1 MTLLGQWYDLRD
13 LSELVAGITG
23 WLRDALDAGD
33 GVVYVVSALL
43 GSAAILGF
51 IGGTAIVN
59 IWIERRVVGRMQNR
73 LGPNRVGPFG
83 LLQPVADAI
92 KLIQKEALMPRVA
105 DPVVFA
111 LAPILVFVPAILAW
125 SLLPWGE
132 RMTLASLDAGVLFFV
147 ALGTVAVLAVFMAG
161 WSSNNK
167 FALLGAMRVIPM
179 LLSYEV
185 PIVLAF
191 LGPVLLAGTMNL
203 AGIAQWQA
211 DYHVW
216 IVFLQPVTFLIYL
229 IAASAELNRTPADI
243 AEAESEILA
252 GYHTEYSGMKF
263 GLFYAVE
270 LVNAMLVSAL
280 AATMWY
286 GGWYLFEIDRV
297 VPGWLIFIG
306 KTYTLYFVLIWTRG
320 TLPRLRIDQ
329 LMALSW
335 KFMTPLALV
344 NLALVSAE
352 VTIWAETDAS
362 AGVVLPLSALVNT
375 GLAGVLLVAW
385 LRFMLS
391 RAERLPR
398 KARLYRDIA
407 VPPVAAPERATAGP

>member
-59 IWIERRVVGRMQNR
+59 IWIERRIVGRMQNR

-286 GGWYLFEIDRV
+286 GGWFLFEIDRV

-329 LMALSW
+329 LVALSW
-335 KFMTPLALV
+335 KFMTPVALV

-362 AGVVLPLSALVNT
+362 AGVVLPLAALVNT

-398 KARLYRDIA
+398 KARLYRDIV

>member
-33 GVVYVVSALL
+33 GVVYVVAALL

-203 AGIAQWQA
+203 AGITQWQA

-229 IAASAELNRTPADI
+229 LAASAELNRTPADI

-329 LMALSW
+329 LVALSW

-398 KARLYRDIA
+398 KARLYRDIV

>member
-1 MTLLGQWYDLRD
+1 MTLLGQWYDIRD
-13 LSELVAGITG
+13 LSELVAGLTG
-23 WLRDALDAGD
+23 WLRDTFDAGD
-33 GVVYVVSALL
+33 GVIYVVSALL
-43 GSAAILGF
+43 GAVGILSF
-51 IGGTAIVN
+51 IGATAIVN
-59 IWIERRVVGRMQNR
+59 IWIERRLVGRMQNR

-105 DPVVFA
+105 DPIVFT

-125 SLLPWGE
+125 AVLPWGE
-132 RMTLASLDAGVLFFV
+132 RMTLASLDAGVLYFV

-167 FALLGAMRVIPM
+167 FSLLGAMRVVPM
-179 LLSYEV
+179 LLSYEI

-203 AGIAQWQA
+203 SGIARWQA

-216 IVFLQPVTFLIYL
+216 IIFLQPLTFLIYF

-270 LVNAMLVSAL
+270 LVNALLVSGL
-280 AATMWY
+280 AASMWY

-297 VPGWLIFIG
+297 LPGWLVFIG
-306 KTYTLYFVLIWTRG
+306 KMYALYFLLIWTRG

-329 LMALSW
+329 LVALSW
-335 KFMTPLALV
+335 KFMTPLALANV
-344 NLALVSAE
+344 VLVSAE
-352 VTIWAETDAS
+352 VVIWAETGVS
-362 AGVVLPLSALVNT
+362 AGVILPLSAVVNVT
-375 GLAGVLLVAW
+375 LTGVLLVAW
-385 LRFMLS
+385 LRFMLGKV
-391 RAERLPR
+391 ERLPR
-398 KARLYRDIA
+398 RPRLYREVV
-407 VPPVAAPERATAGP
+407 VPPIAAPEQAAARP

>member
-1 MTLLGQWYDLRD
+1 MTLLGQWYDIRD
-13 LSELVAGITG
+13 LSELVAGLSG
-23 WLRDALDAGD
+23 WLRDTFDAGD
-33 GVVYVVSALL
+33 GVIYVVSALL
-43 GSAAILGF
+43 GAAGILAF

-59 IWIERRVVGRMQNR
+59 IWIERRLVGRMQNR

-105 DPVVFA
+105 DPVVFT

-125 SLLPWGE
+125 AVLPWGE
-132 RMTLASLDAGVLFFV
+132 HMTLASLDAGVLYFV

-167 FALLGAMRVIPM
+167 FSLLGAMRVVPM
-179 LLSYEV
+179 LLSYEI

-203 AGIAQWQA
+203 SGIARWQA

-216 IVFLQPVTFLIYL
+216 IIFLQPLTFLIYF

-270 LVNAMLVSAL
+270 LVNALLVSGL
-280 AATMWY
+280 AASMWY

-306 KTYTLYFVLIWTRG
+306 KMYALYFLLIWTRG

-329 LMALSW
+329 LVALSW
-335 KFMTPLALV
+335 KFMTPL
-344 NLALVSAE
+344 
-352 VTIWAETDAS
+352 
-362 AGVVLPLSALVNT
+362 
-375 GLAGVLLVAW
+375 
-385 LRFMLS
+385 
-391 RAERLPR
+391 
-398 KARLYRDIA
+398 
-407 VPPVAAPERATAGP
+407 